1 MQGLVAE
8 RDKAFRAQAFALK
21 QANTRA
27 AQLQQQQAEL
37 VSQEAALLEEL
48 SHRATQAETSTADSM
63 QANDQGVSMKKTRRL
78 PSGTDSMR
86 RRLETTMSTGNPPF
100 SRLLHT
106 QLLPGSQA
114 IVEAAQPLGQHGLND
129 TEPASKTTQPS
140 GIEVWLQAD
149 SLP

>member
-37 VSQEAALLEEL
+37 VSREAALLEEL
-48 SHRATQAETSTADSM
+48 SLRATPGETSTADLM
-63 QANDQGVSMKKTRRL
+63 QANEQGMSMKKTRRL

-86 RRLETTMSTGNPPF
+86 RRLESTMSTGSPIL
-100 SRLLHT
+100 SSLVAYSIAAGLL
-106 QLLPGSQA
+106 S
-114 IVEAAQPLGQHGLND
+114 
-129 TEPASKTTQPS
+129 
-140 GIEVWLQAD
+140 
-149 SLP
+149 